1 MTGHLRR
8 TILYIKVSP
17 VLPSM
22 RMVGT
27 GKAYEDMPQAAVD
40 TSRGVII
47 AIGKI
52 AETAV
57 RQTPGAV
64 LMRAFSRPE
73 ALDEERDGAAAI
85 LHYFAR
91 AVNPSGIVDI
101 WLKFLRPGLIVHPRG
116 DFATGF
122 SIDHLRP
129 LRRTVNQRPIARQ
142 TYVWMGPLLAD
153 DDILYRRF
161 PGDHW
166 LGPRPRWIS

>member
-1 MTGHLRR
+1 MTGRLRR
-8 TILYIKVSP
+8 TILYVQVSP
-17 VLPSM
+17 VLLSM
-22 RMVGT
+22 RRVGR

-40 TSRGVII
+40 TSRSVII

-64 LMRAFSRPE
+64 LVRAFSRPE
-73 ALDEERDGAAAI
+73 ALDEERDVAAAI

-91 AVNPSGIVDI
+91 AVYPSGILDI
-101 WLKFLRPGLIVHPRG
+101 WLKFLRPDLIVHPRG
-116 DFATGF
+116 AFATGF
-122 SIDHLRP
+122 STDDLRP
-129 LRRTVNQRPIARQ
+129 LRRIVNERPIAHQ
-142 TYVWMGPLLAD
+142 TYVWVGPLLAD

-166 LGPRPRWIS
+166 LGPRPRWAS